1 MHSNAHLCAT
11 LHPDVTSHEGTDKA
25 LANTIIDRANMTLP
39 SELSSV
45 ERVEETAEKFAQ
57 RAGFDED
64 TVSHIAM
71 VAREAAVNAVIHGN
85 KYDKNKQVGANFEL
99 TDDALTIQI
108 SDQGEG
114 LDPDNCPD
122 PLAPENLMRTSGRGI
137 FLMRALMDEV
147 HFRQLTPGTQITMVK
162 RRAQKEIEA

>member
-1 MHSNAHLCAT
+1 
-11 LHPDVTSHEGTDKA
+11 
-25 LANTIIDRANMTLP
+25 MTLP
-39 SELSSV
+39 SELPSV

-64 TVSHIAM
+64 TVSNIAM
-71 VAREAAVNAVIHGN
+71 VCREAAVNAVIHGN
-85 KYDKNKQVGANFEL
+85 KYDKNKFVTACFQLSDE
-99 TDDALTIQI
+99 ALTLEI
-108 SDQGEG
+108 SDQGAG
-114 LDPDNCPD
+114 LDPDTCPD

-162 RRAQKEIEA
+162 RRVQKEMEA

>member
-1 MHSNAHLCAT
+1 
-11 LHPDVTSHEGTDKA
+11 
-25 LANTIIDRANMTLP
+25 MTLP

-45 ERVEETAEKFAQ
+45 ERVEETAEKFSQ

-85 KYDKNKQVGANFEL
+85 KYDKNKHVGANFLLSDE
-99 TDDALTIQI
+99 ALTIEI

-122 PLAPENLMRTSGRGI
+122 PLAAENLMKTSGRGI

-162 RRAQKEIEA
+162 RRVQKEMEA